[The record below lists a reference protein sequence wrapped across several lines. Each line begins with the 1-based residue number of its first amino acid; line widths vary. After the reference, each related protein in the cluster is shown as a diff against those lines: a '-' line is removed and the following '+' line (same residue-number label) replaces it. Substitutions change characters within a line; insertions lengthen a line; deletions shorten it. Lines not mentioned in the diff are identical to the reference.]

1 MRPASAYVRRCGSGL
16 ISSIMG
22 FCGGGEAQGQSGQLE
37 PRQDRDVYKSSSN
50 TSQDK
55 SAIADRPPPGE
66 LIPRSLTPPLSPF
79 ESDQWTDILPSTEH
93 LSVFRNA
100 NWAATPLGPLSRW
113 NTILRV
119 YTCHVFADSQAS
131 TLYWGPEKVAIYN
144 EAFAPLAGKLHPN
157 HLMGVPFNVA
167 FAELAVPMAGVFELA
182 TTSGRAADVKEMEMF
197 VERNKFLEETY
208 FTGNFNPLR
217 GATGKVEGFYNAVHE
232 ITKAM
237 IGDRRRAMLNLMEAS
252 PVADIQ
258 KLASHI
264 IPPLEQNPRDV
275 PMALLY
281 KVEEDTATVPGRC
294 LLSLRGSIGIPD
306 GHPLAAPHLDLS
318 SNEGLA
324 PLLQKSKQKMTTIPV
339 DETFIGVDW
348 KGWGE
353 ASNFVSILPIIGLE
367 RLQGFL
373 VVGANSRRPIDAD
386 HDQFM
391 RDLSSKVSSIFASI
405 ISAEETKKRE
415 ERLERDLA
423 DKMNQIRYMAEN
435 ASVGMA
441 YVSTD
446 GVIRWYVKISER
458 NSFYAPELRV
468 MASVLKGC

>member
-22 FCGGGEAQGQSGQLE
+22 FCGGGGEQGQPHQEELPQE
-37 PRQDRDVYKSSSN
+37 DRDAYKSSSN
-50 TSQDK
+50 TSRDK
-55 SAIADRPPPGE
+55 PAIADHPPPVE
-66 LIPRSLTPPLSPF
+66 LVRRNLNPPLSPF

-93 LSVFRNA
+93 ISLFRNT
-100 NWAATPLGPLSRW
+100 NWGASPLGPLSKW
-113 NTILRV
+113 NTVLRV
-119 YTCHVFADSQAS
+119 YTCNVFADSQAS

-157 HLMGVPFNVA
+157 NLMGVPFNVA

-182 TTSGRAADVKEMEMF
+182 VTSGRAADVKEMEMF
-197 VERNKFLEETY
+197 VERNKFIEETY

-217 GATGKVEGFYNAVHE
+217 GATGKIEGFYNAVHE

-237 IGDRRRAMLNLMEAS
+237 IGDRRRAMLNLIEAS

-281 KVEEDTATVPGRC
+281 KVDENKNTVPGLC

-306 GHPLAAPHLDLS
+306 GHPLAAPNLDLS

-324 PLLQKSKQKMTTIPV
+324 PFLRKSKQKITTIPV
-339 DETFIGVDW
+339 DENFIGVDW

-353 ASNFVSILPIIGLE
+353 ASNVISILPIIGLE

-391 RDLSSKVSSIFASI
+391 RDLSAKVSSVFASI
-405 ISAEETKKRE
+405 ISAEETRSRE
-415 ERLERDLA
+415 ERLERHLA
-423 DKMNQIRYMAEN
+423 DSMKQIRYMAEN

-441 YVSTD
+441 YVSPD
-446 GVIRWYVKISER
+446 GIIRWYVSSSEGT
-458 NSFYAPELRV
+458 SSCAPESPRL
-468 MASVLKGC
+468 CP